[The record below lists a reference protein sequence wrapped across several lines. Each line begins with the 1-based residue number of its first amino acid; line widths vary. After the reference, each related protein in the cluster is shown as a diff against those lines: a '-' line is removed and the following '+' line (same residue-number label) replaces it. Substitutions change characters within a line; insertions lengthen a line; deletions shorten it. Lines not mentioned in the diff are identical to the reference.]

1 MITGIAITLVV
12 FVIFLALVI
21 AIETYLEKHN
31 HKCYSNS
38 EPSGSF
44 FDAIQPANH
53 KPVLL

>member
-31 HKCYSNS
+31 HKC
-38 EPSGSF
+38 
-44 FDAIQPANH
+44 
-53 KPVLL
+53 L